1 MLRAVAGTTLV
12 YAVLGWLAL
21 QITLPPALASPIY
34 PAAGIGL
41 AAAITFGWPGAI
53 GAGLGALLAN
63 GIEAFNRGTLG
74 SGSGALVPAA
84 IGLGAALQALVG
96 AALARRHAGPQL
108 RLDRPSEVMRF
119 ALVGGATG
127 CLVSTSVAH
136 VALVGT
142 GALPLFEAPMS
153 WLTWWIGDLLG
164 VMIAAPIMLA
174 LIGRPR
180 TDWAPRRLNVALPML
195 LGSLLLALAAWQFH
209 RWEAER
215 LRDTFD
221 RFAGDA
227 IGAVEQ
233 RLVSARQALQAV
245 HGALG
250 PIGEDAA
257 AVALPDSAAWWLAR
271 TPELQAIGHARRLPR
286 SQVVA
291 YEARL
296 QAGGLASYRIFDRP
310 DGAAAAAG
318 DGDVIAIDAIEP
330 RAGNTGA
337 LGVNVLSEP
346 AARAAIER
354 AVASGEAAATQAFV
368 LTQSK
373 TRELGVVVYLPIYRG
388 RPATAEQRQSALRA
402 LVFVTLRPDA
412 ALREAL
418 GSDISGVRWCL
429 VDRAQPSPPLAGD
442 DGGCAAAA
450 ASFERRQELRF
461 AGRDWELRLSARAGE
476 LPGGQ
481 TAGAWLLS
489 MVGLAATALLGM
501 LLLVV
506 TGRARRIEEA
516 VQLRTAELSNE
527 VGERRSAE
535 EALRDREQRLRS
547 LYDNVPIGIVYA
559 DLDGRV
565 LEVNPRLCE
574 LLGRSEAVLQSM
586 TLTDLSQADDW
597 QQDLAWRQ
605 RLLAGE
611 IPGLRVD
618 KRYPRADGSVFPAR
632 LTLTLLRD
640 ADGRPYRMA
649 GVVEDLSEHQQLE
662 RSEQARAKAEA
673 ASRAKTEFVSRMS
686 HELRTPLN
694 AMLGFAQLLGLD
706 KTAPLAGH
714 QRAWAEQ
721 IQRAG
726 WHLLDMIN
734 DTLDLARIES
744 GAVGFELQPVAV
756 KPLIEAS
763 RELLA
768 PLALRRQVQ
777 IIEELPAAALA
788 VKADETRFKQILSNL
803 LSNAVKYNRDGG
815 RVVVRALAAP
825 AGRVTIEVEDN
836 GLGMT
841 ESQLGS
847 LFQPFNRLGREASG
861 VEGTGIGLVIC
872 RRLAEAMGGTLEASS
887 RAGQGSVFTLVLPRA
902 TASDITN
909 APSAVDTTID
919 SSYHHRVIHYVED
932 NETNVEL
939 IRGVL
944 GKRPQVALE
953 VSGNG
958 LDGLAAIRA
967 RPPDLVLLDMN
978 LPDIDGLELL
988 RHLKSNETTSGVPVI
1003 VISADAERAR
1013 IQQALSLGAAR
1024 YLTKPIDFGSFLSAV
1039 DEALEAVDTRW
1050 G

>member
-1 MLRAVAGTTLV
+1 
-12 YAVLGWLAL
+12 
-21 QITLPPALASPIY
+21 
-34 PAAGIGL
+34 
-41 AAAITFGWPGAI
+41 
-53 GAGLGALLAN
+53 
-63 GIEAFNRGTLG
+63 
-74 SGSGALVPAA
+74 
-84 IGLGAALQALVG
+84 
-96 AALARRHAGPQL
+96 
-108 RLDRPSEVMRF
+108 
-119 ALVGGATG
+119 
-127 CLVSTSVAH
+127 
-136 VALVGT
+136 
-142 GALPLFEAPMS
+142 
-153 WLTWWIGDLLG
+153 
-164 VMIAAPIMLA
+164 
-174 LIGRPR
+174 
-180 TDWAPRRLNVALPML
+180 
-195 LGSLLLALAAWQFH
+195 
-209 RWEAER
+209 
-215 LRDTFD
+215 
-221 RFAGDA
+221 
-227 IGAVEQ
+227 
-233 RLVSARQALQAV
+233 
-245 HGALG
+245 
-250 PIGEDAA
+250 
-257 AVALPDSAAWWLAR
+257 
-271 TPELQAIGHARRLPR
+271 
-286 SQVVA
+286 
-291 YEARL
+291 
-296 QAGGLASYRIFDRP
+296 
-310 DGAAAAAG
+310 
-318 DGDVIAIDAIEP
+318 
-330 RAGNTGA
+330 
-337 LGVNVLSEP
+337 
-346 AARAAIER
+346 
-354 AVASGEAAATQAFV
+354 
-368 LTQSK
+368 
-373 TRELGVVVYLPIYRG
+373 
-388 RPATAEQRQSALRA
+388 
-402 LVFVTLRPDA
+402 
-412 ALREAL
+412 
-418 GSDISGVRWCL
+418 
-429 VDRAQPSPPLAGD
+429 
-442 DGGCAAAA
+442 
-450 ASFERRQELRF
+450 
-461 AGRDWELRLSARAGE
+461 
-476 LPGGQ
+476 
-481 TAGAWLLS
+481 
-489 MVGLAATALLGM
+489 
-501 LLLVV
+501 
-506 TGRARRIEEA
+506 
-516 VQLRTAELSNE
+516 
-527 VGERRSAE
+527 
-535 EALRDREQRLRS
+535 
-547 LYDNVPIGIVYA
+547 
-559 DLDGRV
+559 
-565 LEVNPRLCE
+565 
-574 LLGRSEAVLQSM
+574 
-586 TLTDLSQADDW
+586 
-597 QQDLAWRQ
+597 
-605 RLLAGE
+605 
-611 IPGLRVD
+611 
-618 KRYPRADGSVFPAR
+618 
-632 LTLTLLRD
+632 
-640 ADGRPYRMA
+640 MA